1 MVTRVEKEGIEE
13 CMGRVNLAIN
23 DLTQAADDI
32 QKAMDAL
39 PEYWEGASYN
49 KAREVYEGKYQ
60 GFLMNTVPNAV
71 AEFRDY
77 INACMAEIL
86 EIDSRLA
93 GN

>member
-1 MVTRVEKEGIEE
+1 MVTRVEKEGIDE
-13 CMGRVNLAIN
+13 CMGRVNLAIAA
-23 DLTQAADDI
+23 LTDAADDI
-32 QKAMDAL
+32 EKAMGAL

-49 KAREVYEGKYQ
+49 RARQVYEEKYQ
-60 GFLMNTVPNAV
+60 GFLINTVPNAV